1 MKKVRIKGDPIA
13 AAKAISSN
21 RPFQIGDSFSA
32 NDTVSHKLVT
42 EYGHL
47 FEYMEPIV
55 QTTKDVATEPE
66 GIKSQVPSANKMLSK
81 GKKFKSKKA

>member
-1 MKKVRIKGDPIA
+1 
-13 AAKAISSN
+13 
-21 RPFQIGDSFSA
+21 
-32 NDTVSHKLVT
+32 VT